1 MTYDQFLDMPT
12 SFVDD
17 MARIISLKNKYRLDF
32 TQEEREINQHILTF
46 MEEMK
51 INELRYKFEKCWE
64 IEE

>member
-1 MTYDQFLDMPT
+1 MTYEQFLDMPT